1 MAQESKKNIF
11 AVIFKS
17 NTLKMMVALS
27 AVCVISSVI
36 LVYVY
41 DYSIPKIEINIKE
54 ETKKAIETIFP
65 DLDKVENV
73 EGDKIF
79 RVIDASG
86 NLLGYA
92 FLAEGSGYQ
101 GTIKLVAGIDSG
113 LSSLKGIEILESQE
127 TPGLGDEIKSDK
139 FRGQFNGLDAT
150 GTIEYVKNQKP
161 SKPCQIEAITGAT
174 ISSRAVVN
182 ALNKAVAE
190 VKEALKDKNVQG
202 I

>member
-1 MAQESKKNIF
+1 
-11 AVIFKS
+11 
-17 NTLKMMVALS
+17 MMVSLS
-27 AVCVISSVI
+27 VVCVISSVI
-36 LVYVY
+36 LVFVY
-41 DYSIPKIEINIKE
+41 NYSIPKIEINIKE

-79 RVIDASG
+79 SVMDASG

-92 FLAEGSGYQ
+92 FLAESSGYQ
-101 GTIKLVAGIDSG
+101 GTIKLVAGMDEG
-113 LSSLKGIEILESQE
+113 LSSLKGIEVLESQE

-139 FRGQFNGLDAT
+139 FRGQFKGLEAT
-150 GTIEYVKNQKP
+150 SAIEYVKNQKP

-182 ALNKAVAE
+182 ALNSAIAE
-190 VKEALKDKNVQG
+190 VRQVLKDKNVQG